1 MKALSLTVEDPGVYG
16 IKFFNRNKMFSSQ
29 LKISLD
35 LKNHSLLKIRVKKIQ
50 KKYIF

>member
-29 LKISLD
+29 LKMSLD
-35 LKNHSLLKIRVKKIQ
+35 LKHSLWKIRVKKIQ
-50 KKYIF
+50 KKYNIF